1 MRVRHEGISFNFEG
15 VGEWY
20 EPESDEEAKRLVER
34 YPDIEV
40 QVTVQP
46 VSNGVP
52 IGKTMDVTTK
62 CAPMPMID
70 PESTLDELIDY
81 VGTANEDDPAPIP
94 PPIHTTGPW
103 WEYNGKKYRGKKS
116 LPPEALAMIKE

>member
-15 VGEWY
+15 KGEWY

-52 IGKTMDVTTK
+52 IGKPMDVTTK
-62 CAPMPMID
+62 CAPMPMTD
-70 PESTLDELIDY
+70 PMIALNAAEKGEEITVL
-81 VGTANEDDPAPIP
+81 IP